1 MAAIEIFPTPPRPR
15 PRHVQ
20 IILLAGAVAM
30 LLFPALAGLLHWPE
44 AGNIDEKRALAPP
57 PDWKTENLQAWTA
70 GATSWIDDHFPQ
82 RARLILWNSF
92 IRQRLLHAPSP
103 LVCIGRDGWLFFAGD
118 NTVEDFLGR
127 DLLGPDELRRDRNAL
142 SGRRAWLK
150 QRGIAYLLVV
160 VPNKSTIYPEYM
172 PALLRAGHRPGKLD
186 QLLADLR
193 AHTDLPV
200 LDLRPALLAAKG
212 GRILYLPW
220 DAHWNGYAH
229 LLACREI
236 LGALRA
242 EHLEVGSA
250 DAARWVR
257 MDAQER
263 FFDCVDLLGL
273 RGHWP
278 VTPVPIIHLTPPP
291 DFYFTPTGLTGRSP
305 WRDFPEWK
313 KVIATDRTSG
323 RGRVVMFGDSFFRDG
338 GIPRDDETHL
348 PLSLEFRRF
357 VSIWD
362 NVDYDGLAAAAKLEK
377 PDVVIEQVTERL
389 FRSDIPADA
398 PEWEAARVASPPPAA
413 VSRER

>member
-1 MAAIEIFPTPPRPR
+1 MAAIEIFPPPPPRR
-15 PRHVQ
+15 PQHVQ

-30 LLFPALAGLLHWPE
+30 LLFPALAGLLRWPE

-57 PDWKTENLQAWTA
+57 PDWRSQSLQAWTS
-70 GATSWIDDHFPQ
+70 GATRWIDDHFPQ
-82 RARLILWNSF
+82 RSRLILWNSF
-92 IRQRLLHAPSP
+92 IRQRLLQAPSP

-127 DLLGPDELRRDRNAL
+127 DLLSPGELRRCRNAV
-142 SGRRAWLK
+142 SGRQAWLK

-193 AHTDLPV
+193 VHTDVPV
-200 LDLRPALLAAKG
+200 LDLRPALLAAKSDH
-212 GRILYLPW
+212 ILYWPW
-220 DAHWNGYAH
+220 DAHWNGYGH
-229 LLACREI
+229 LLACQEI

-242 EHLEVGSA
+242 ERLEAGSA
-250 DAARWVR
+250 DSERWVR
-257 MDAQER
+257 VVSRER

-278 VTPVPIIHLTPPP
+278 VTPVPMVYLTPPP
-291 DFYFTPTGLTGRSP
+291 DLYFTPTRLTDRSP
-305 WRDFPEWK
+305 WKDFPEWK
-313 KVIATDRTSG
+313 KIIATERTSA
-323 RGRVVMFGDSFFRDG
+323 RGRAVMFGDSFFRDG
-338 GIPRDDETHL
+338 GIPRNDLTHL

-362 NVDYDGLAAAAKLEK
+362 TVDYDGLAAAVKLEK

-389 FRSDIPADA
+389 FRSDLPQDA
-398 PEWEAARVASPPPAA
+398 PEWEAARIASSHPEA
-413 VSRER
+413 VTRER